1 MNFWKSFSKKAV
13 LRQFVFALVLVALLI
28 PVAIWDSGTQV
39 KVKFYDEDMMVK
51 SDRYTMTVRY
61 DQIAGAAL
69 EDLAEPGEKVLDG
82 FDNDIV
88 VTGTWRNDVWGEYSI
103 NADPD
108 TSVCVKMT
116 LTDGRIF
123 VFSCKDDA
131 KTEELYEILMT
142 HLRDA

>member
-1 MNFWKSFSKKAV
+1 MNFWKSFSKKTV
-13 LRQFVFALVLVALLI
+13 LRQFVFALIIVALLI

-39 KVKFYDEDMMVK
+39 KVKFYEDDMLIK
-51 SDRYTMTVRY
+51 SDRYKMSVRY
-61 DQIAGAAL
+61 DQVANAEL
-69 EDLAEPGEKVLDG
+69 TELAEPGEKVKDG

-88 VTGTWRNDVWGEYSI
+88 RTGTWTNEAWGEYSI

-108 TSVCVKMT
+108 TTKCVVMT

-123 VFSCKDDA
+123 VFSSKNDA
-131 KTEELYEILMT
+131 ETENLYKTLMM